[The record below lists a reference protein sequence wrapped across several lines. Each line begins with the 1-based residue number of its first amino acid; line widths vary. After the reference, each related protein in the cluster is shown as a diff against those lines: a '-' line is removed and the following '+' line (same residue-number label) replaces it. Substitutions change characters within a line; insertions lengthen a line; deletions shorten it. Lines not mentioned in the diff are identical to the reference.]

1 MVLGKTKK
9 RIALLLMVTVMS
21 VFVSGCGGGEEEEAT
36 PQRFV
41 YDFEAKAAMAAARRP
56 EAVSEREIPVGTMFP
71 VRLLN
76 RISSAHARVGD
87 VFQIQVLQD
96 VVIDGA
102 VVIPVGSIGQGRVTE
117 ANAAGG
123 WGKGGKLRIALD
135 YVMSIDGQ
143 PVPIEANEQTA
154 GRDQEVIGAGTV
166 VGLVFLGPLWLFAPA
181 MTKGKNIVLPAD
193 TQFFVMAKMPIRVN
207 GHLY

>member
-1 MVLGKTKK
+1 MGVGAVSMVLGKTKK

-21 VFVSGCGGGEEEEAT
+21 VFVSGCGGGEEEETT

-41 YDFEAKAAMAAARRP
+41 YDFEAKAAMAAARHP

-96 VVIDGA
+96 VVVDGA

-143 PVPIEANEQTA
+143 PIPIEANEQTA
-154 GRDQEVIGAGTV
+154 GRDQEVMATHDAKLLPYATTVYEMSDGYLKEYVQVELAGSSR
-166 VGLVFLGPLWLFAPA
+166 
-181 MTKGKNIVLPAD
+181 I
-193 TQFFVMAKMPIRVN
+193 
-207 GHLY
+207 